1 MHITNSNMLAF
12 IWHLDIL
19 PWYIS
24 YLINS
29 ICIVVFF
36 FLQQSCL
43 HNNTQYFGYWFQ
55 HTIWNIDHH
64 VAFVIYWRALIH
76 ALNDPTFH
84 IPSVRNLINYLFPIL
99 SKILTYLIMMMPI
112 NHTKPFIKGLDD
124 EVVYDDRGRS
134 PPPTA
139 SSAAS
144 LTDERASRR
153 ALGAASAHVYIRRHA
168 RGTRQLHASGAS
180 SSK

>member
-1 MHITNSNMLAF
+1 
-12 IWHLDIL
+12 
-19 PWYIS
+19 
-24 YLINS
+24 
-29 ICIVVFF
+29 
-36 FLQQSCL
+36 
-43 HNNTQYFGYWFQ
+43 
-55 HTIWNIDHH
+55 
-64 VAFVIYWRALIH
+64 
-76 ALNDPTFH
+76 
-84 IPSVRNLINYLFPIL
+84 
-99 SKILTYLIMMMPI
+99 MMMPI

-168 RGTRQLHASGAS
+168 RGTRQLHAGAS